1 MEDSIKKLEEKVN
14 IMSLELSHLP
24 KLDSLKNIEELK
36 AVEPAEVCLD
46 DESMVLGYSLGILGD
61 NYNKY
66 LIMSREKDMSGRIP
80 GIKNIVWP
88 LIGLA
93 SIKSYKRLYRP

>member
-1 MEDSIKKLEEKVN
+1 
-14 IMSLELSHLP
+14 
-24 KLDSLKNIEELK
+24 
-36 AVEPAEVCLD
+36 
-46 DESMVLGYSLGILGD
+46 MVLGYSLGILGD